1 MVIGS
6 DSKGRKWWS
15 EIGRI
20 ISYRLSI
27 VIDNSKNYRYPTSGY
42 KVYRYDTS
50 DKKTILSM
58 DGIYMTSSNEYLLE
72 DGKSFEIESL
82 DRAEKMEFTSQK
94 NTQYVFNNGMKYLI
108 KSNTEITITPRE
120 GILVK
125 FSIDSESGSG
135 GSPVIIS
142 KASTKGGT
150 YFSDWSGK
158 RR

>member
-27 VIDNSKNYRYPTSGY
+27 VIDNSKNYRYPTLGY
-42 KVYRYDTS
+42 KVYKYDTS
-50 DKKTILSM
+50 NKKTVLST

-72 DGKSFEIESL
+72 DRESFEIESL
-82 DRAEKMEFTSQK
+82 DRAEKTEFISQK
-94 NTQYVFNNGMKYLI
+94 NTRYVFSNKTKYLI
-108 KSNTEITITPRE
+108 QSNTKIVITPGK

-125 FSIDSESGSG
+125 FSIESESGASG
-135 GSPVIIS
+135 SSVIIS
-142 KASTKGGT
+142 EA
-150 YFSDWSGK
+150 
-158 RR
+158 